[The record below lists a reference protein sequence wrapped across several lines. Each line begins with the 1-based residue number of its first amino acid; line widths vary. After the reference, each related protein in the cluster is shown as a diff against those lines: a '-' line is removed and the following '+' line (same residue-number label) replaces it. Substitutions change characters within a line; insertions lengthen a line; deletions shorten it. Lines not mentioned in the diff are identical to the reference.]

1 MLHKHHV
8 GFGPKADIRIAQA
21 HVRFTPNSDRKSG
34 FPRESTSAL
43 PQKTDFLQ
51 CKPFSGGDSFIFMKK
66 VRCCVSYL
74 TFESAARSI
83 HYPNC
88 HVFH

>member
-1 MLHKHHV
+1 MSALH
-8 GFGPKADIRIAQA
+8 PIATAKAD
-21 HVRFTPNSDRKSG
+21 F
-34 FPRESTSAL
+34 RERARPL
-43 PQKTDFLQ
+43 YLKKTDFLQ